1 MHRHKLIYHEKES
14 TKGGISP
21 FDKAIIEIVR
31 NRAVYIVCPY
41 IGVNYFDR
49 ITRLANSWRLVT
61 DVEAWISSQDRE
73 ARQNIKNVILNNSSA
88 IHHYKDIHAKVI
100 VSDDR
105 AFIGSSNFTKTGITE
120 RVEMAVFIEEKEQV
134 VELQKWFCDL
144 WAESESVN
152 PQDLEQYVTSIPTP
166 EINKPKTSL
175 PSKAIP
181 IKASLVDVDIPDIIK
196 SRESRNRLIDCIK
209 KIAPD
214 RAWIDDYFNLA
225 KEIIEFTDLKSDD
238 PRLVMSIT
246 RNRKIPISINQRYV
260 LRHERGGGIGL
271 IMPLDYGPQNYD
283 KDGVI
288 RAFDEGDKKYFYNTK
303 WVQEARWLIF
313 ERTNKI
319 NFSERIKEYW
329 KKAVLAEL
337 KRGKKS
343 GYKKFHEPIIYE
355 AIMNLSYRSKLFDD
369 AFSELRGSLP
379 HQTLFSDENITGT
392 TCIT

>member
-1 MHRHKLIYHEKES
+1 MHGYKLIYHEKES

-61 DVEAWISSQDRE
+61 DVEAWISSQDRV

-100 VSDDR
+100 VSDGK

-120 RVEMAVFIEEKEQV
+120 RVEMGVFIEEKEQV

-144 WAESESVN
+144 WTESESVN

-181 IKASLVDVDIPDIIK
+181 IKASLVDI
-196 SRESRNRLIDCIK
+196 ESRNRLIDCIK

-246 RNRKIPISINQRYV
+246 RNGTIPRSINQRYI

-288 RAFDEGDKKYFYNTK
+288 RAFDEGDKKYFYN
-303 WVQEARWLIF
+303 
-313 ERTNKI
+313 
-319 NFSERIKEYW
+319 IKEYW

-343 GYKKFHEPIIYE
+343 GYKKFHKPLIYE
-355 AIMNLSYRSKLFDD
+355 AIMNLSYRSKLFDE
-369 AFSELRGSLP
+369 AFSEKR
-379 HQTLFSDENITGT
+379 
-392 TCIT
+392 